1 MATIKKIMVLFV
13 LAAVITVSLGF
24 ASPALAAGDC
34 GDSYTVRKGDYLRK
48 IARLCETSV
57 AAIERANPE
66 IKNPNR
72 IYPGQVIMLPG
83 ALIKGSGSTDIYIV
97 DNGDTMN
104 RLATRFGTTVKN
116 LLKLNPE
123 VKDASVIYEGQR
135 LSVPKASTPA
145 PGGATGIYVVQR
157 GDTLRKIAERYET
170 SVDELL
176 RLNPNIKNRNLIYVG
191 QKIVVP
197 VEGNTYV
204 IQRGDTLRKIAE
216 AFDTTVAEL
225 LDLNPQIKNA
235 NLIYVGQVINIP

>member
-1 MATIKKIMVLFV
+1 MAQLKKIFVLFV
-13 LAAVITVSLGF
+13 LATVMTVSVSS
-24 ASPALAAGDC
+24 ATPALAAGAC

-72 IYPGQVIMLPG
+72 IYPGQVILLPG
-83 ALIKGSGSTDIYIV
+83 ALIAGSGNTGLYIV
-97 DNGDTMN
+97 DRGDTMI
-104 RLATRFGTTVKN
+104 RLAARFGTTVKN

-135 LSVPKASTPA
+135 LAVPRAASPA
-145 PGGATGIYVVQR
+145 PGGATDIYVVRR
-157 GDTLRKIAERYET
+157 GDTLRKIAARYET
-170 SVDELL
+170 SVEELL

-204 IQRGDTLRKIAE
+204 VQRGDTLRKIAA

>member
-1 MATIKKIMVLFV
+1 MAQFKKIIVVFI
-13 LAAVITVSLGF
+13 LAAVMTVSF
-24 ASPALAAGDC
+24 SSASPALAAGDC

-48 IARLCETSV
+48 IAQLCETTT

-72 IYPGQVIMLPG
+72 IYPGQVILLPG

-97 DNGDTMN
+97 DRGDTMN
-104 RLATRFGTTVKN
+104 SLAARFGTTVKN

-135 LSVPKASTPA
+135 LAVPKGGTPA
-145 PGGATGIYVVQR
+145 PGGATDIYVVQR
-157 GDTLRKIAERYET
+157 GDTLRKIATRYET

-197 VEGNTYV
+197 VEGDTYV
-204 IQRGDTLRKIAE
+204 VQRGDTLRKIAA
-216 AFDTTVAEL
+216 AFGTTVAEL
-225 LDLNPQIKNA
+225 LALNPQIKNA

>member
-1 MATIKKIMVLFV
+1 MAQLKKIIVLFV
-13 LAAVITVSLGF
+13 LAAITTVSL
-24 ASPALAAGDC
+24 SSTTPALAAGDC

-48 IARLCETSV
+48 IARLCETTI

-83 ALIKGSGSTDIYIV
+83 ALIKGNGNTDIYIV

-104 RLATRFGTTVKN
+104 RLAARFGTTVKN

-135 LSVPKASTPA
+135 LVVPKAGTPA
-145 PGGATGIYVVQR
+145 PGGATDIYVVQR
-157 GDTLRKIAERYET
+157 GDTLRKIATRYET

-204 IQRGDTLRKIAE
+204 VQRGDTLRKIAE

>member
-1 MATIKKIMVLFV
+1 MAQLKKIFVLFM
-13 LAAVITVSLGF
+13 LAAVITVAF
-24 ASPALAAGDC
+24 IPASPALAAGDC
-34 GDSYTVRKGDYLRK
+34 GDSYTVKKGDYLRK

-57 AAIERANPE
+57 AAIERANPD

-72 IYPGQVIMLPG
+72 IYPGQVILLPG

-97 DNGDTMN
+97 DNADTMN
-104 RLATRFGTTVKN
+104 SIAARFGTTVKN

-135 LSVPKASTPA
+135 LAVPKAGTPA
-145 PGGATGIYVVQR
+145 PGGATDIYVVRR

-204 IQRGDTLRKIAE
+204 VQRGDTLRKIAA
-216 AFDTTVAEL
+216 AFDTTVAVL
-225 LDLNPQIKNA
+225 LDLNPKIKNA

>member
-1 MATIKKIMVLFV
+1 MAQLKKIFILFV
-13 LAAVITVSLGF
+13 LAAVLTVSFG
-24 ASPALAAGDC
+24 AATPALAAGDC

-72 IYPGQVIMLPG
+72 IYPGQVILLPG
-83 ALIKGSGSTDIYIV
+83 ALIAGSGNTDIYIV
-97 DNGDTMN
+97 DSGDTLI
-104 RLATRFGTTVKN
+104 RLAARFGTTVKN

-135 LSVPKASTPA
+135 LAVPKAASPA
-145 PGGATGIYVVQR
+145 PGGATDIYVVR
-157 GDTLRKIAERYET
+157 SGDTLRKIAVRYET

-204 IQRGDTLRKIAE
+204 VQRGDTLRKIAA

>member
-1 MATIKKIMVLFV
+1 MVQLKKIMVLFV
-13 LAAVITVSLGF
+13 LAAVMTVSF
-24 ASPALAAGDC
+24 SSATPALAAGVC
-34 GDSYTVRKGDYLRK
+34 GDSYTVQKGDYLRK
-48 IARLCETSV
+48 IARLCETTT

-72 IYPGQVIMLPG
+72 IYPGQVILLPG
-83 ALIKGSGSTDIYIV
+83 ALIKGSGNTDIYIV
-97 DNGDTMN
+97 DSGDTMIK
-104 RLATRFGTTVKN
+104 LAARFGTTVKN

-135 LSVPKASTPA
+135 LAVPKAASPA
-145 PGGATGIYVVQR
+145 PGGATDIYVVQR
-157 GDTLRKIAERYET
+157 GDTLRKIAARFET

-197 VEGNTYV
+197 VEGDTYV
-204 IQRGDTLRKIAE
+204 VQRGDTLRKIAA
-216 AFDTTVAEL
+216 AFDTTVAVL
-225 LDLNPQIKNA
+225 LDLNPKIKNA